1 MSTPLTSARIN
12 SDIADLF
19 LTQKEY
25 IRRWAWME
33 AHRPYAVLERSHYL
47 RDLYIIF
54 RYAATS
60 IGSRR
65 AIVQGTFLE
74 EQNQIVVTSTQQ
86 KGSDHVESQGPLG
99 RV

>member
-1 MSTPLTSARIN
+1 
-12 SDIADLF
+12 
-19 LTQKEY
+19 
-25 IRRWAWME
+25 ME

-60 IGSRR
+60 ISSGR
-65 AIVQGTFLE
+65 AIIEGTFLE
-74 EQNQIVVTSTQQ
+74 EAQSNRCDIDSAE
-86 KGSDHVESQGPLG
+86 GCDHVESQGPIG